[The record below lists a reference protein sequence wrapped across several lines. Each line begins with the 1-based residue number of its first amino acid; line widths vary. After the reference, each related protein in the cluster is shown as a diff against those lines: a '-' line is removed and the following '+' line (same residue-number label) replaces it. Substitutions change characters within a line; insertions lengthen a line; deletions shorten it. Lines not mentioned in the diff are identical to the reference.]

1 MIVCRIFKEAKPHE
15 MFLQELKMALGG
27 RVKHL
32 EVELAKSERAR
43 EELRGKKEAEMLQ
56 VRHETSKQKK
66 PQLYMKSPL
75 FSCLDGFPYSCRE
88 KLRCKRQRLRGSPMR
103 RRGCCSNLKSPGTHR
118 GRGGALRVIRKGSDF
133 PKNSVK

>member
-1 MIVCRIFKEAKPHE
+1 

-66 PQLYMKSPL
+66 TQLYMKSPL
-75 FSCLDGFPYSCRE
+75 FSCPNGFPYSCR
-88 KLRCKRQRLRGSPMR
+88 KRCKRQRLRGLPMR

-118 GRGGALRVIRKGSDF
+118 GRGGALRLIRKVLDF
-133 PKNSVK
+133 PKNAVRG